1 MKALILSILLTTAEI
16 YKISIDSPIT
26 PPIAEYVTKGIE
38 KANSSGGKLILLII
52 DTPGGLDESMRTINK
67 SILASQIPVV
77 TYVYPEGARAAS
89 AGAFIA
95 MASHIIAMAPGTSI
109 GACHPVAIGQQMDS
123 IMIKKVA
130 NDAAAYLK
138 SLAELYGRNKKWAE
152 EAVYDA
158 RSSSSEEAL
167 REKVVEYI
175 AENEI
180 DLLDKINGTRVNVNK
195 TPYTIT
201 LAKPYQIQEVNMGFR
216 EKLLSVL
223 SNPNI
228 AYILLILGFY
238 GLFFELSN
246 PGAIFPGVI
255 GAISLILAFYSL
267 QTLPVNYAGVALL
280 ILSLALFVLEV
291 FVESAGVLAIGGI
304 VSFILGSLMLFEGGT
319 VFRVSLPI
327 IIICTALTAAFFLWI
342 VTKGVSTLFLK
353 PETGIEGMLGEK
365 GIAKTNIDTKG
376 GTCLV
381 HGELWNARSE
391 EPISKGEEI
400 EVIKV
405 DGLTLW
411 VRKRENN

>member
-246 PGAIFPGVI
+246 PGVIFPGVI

-280 ILSLALFVLEV
+280 ILSLA
-291 FVESAGVLAIGGI
+291 
-304 VSFILGSLMLFEGGT
+304 
-319 VFRVSLPI
+319 
-327 IIICTALTAAFFLWI
+327 
-342 VTKGVSTLFLK
+342 
-353 PETGIEGMLGEK
+353 
-365 GIAKTNIDTKG
+365 
-376 GTCLV
+376 
-381 HGELWNARSE
+381 
-391 EPISKGEEI
+391 
-400 EVIKV
+400 
-405 DGLTLW
+405 
-411 VRKRENN
+411 